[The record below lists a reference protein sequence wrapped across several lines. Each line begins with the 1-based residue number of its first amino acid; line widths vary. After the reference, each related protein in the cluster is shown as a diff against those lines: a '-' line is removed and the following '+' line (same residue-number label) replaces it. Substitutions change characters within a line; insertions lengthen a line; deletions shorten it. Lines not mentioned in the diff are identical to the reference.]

1 MSMTTELIER
11 LRKNVNWLD
20 DEDNDERE
28 IRRSMLEAADTI
40 QLLSEKI
47 HTSQM
52 ERSSQYY
59 NGGWIP
65 VEETNELPKE
75 EVLCINKYG
84 ETMYG
89 LLMRSSMLSGYD
101 NSTTYYYA
109 KNMDCTMTD
118 CVAWSPLKK
127 YQPKEGE

>member
-1 MSMTTELIER
+1 MSTISKLIDR
-11 LRKNVNWLD
+11 LNEHASILQEFGGCEPD
-20 DEDNDERE
+20 GLMMSDYRE
-28 IRRSMLEAADTI
+28 AVDTI
-40 QLLSEKI
+40 QLLSEKL

-59 NGGWIP
+59 NDGWIP
-65 VEETNELPKE
+65 VEETDELPKK

-89 LLMRSSMLSGYD
+89 ILRRGD
-101 NSTTYYYA
+101 NLTTYYA
-109 KNMDCTMTD
+109 KNIDGCFMTD

-127 YQPKEGE
+127 YQPKDGE